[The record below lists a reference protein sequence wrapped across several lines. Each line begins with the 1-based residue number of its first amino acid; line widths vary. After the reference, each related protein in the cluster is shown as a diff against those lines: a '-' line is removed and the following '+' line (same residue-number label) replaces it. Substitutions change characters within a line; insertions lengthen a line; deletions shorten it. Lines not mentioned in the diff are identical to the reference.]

1 MTSTTTTTTTT
12 PTTATTTTATTT
24 TMTTT
29 TTTSTATT
37 TTPMT
42 TMTTA
47 TGVTTTTTMMAIMTT
62 TTMMSTTTTTTVASK
77 YKILNKGYCTDLPGH
92 RFASL
97 DECKDAANHFGKAFN
112 SQRLGNNRSQKRAAG
127 CLWMDKPANQPAV
140 RHNHFAKSKRTC
152 GSK

>member
-1 MTSTTTTTTTT
+1 M
-12 PTTATTTTATTT
+12 

-42 TMTTA
+42 TMRTA
-47 TGVTTTTTMMAIMTT
+47 TSVTTT
-62 TTMMSTTTTTTVASK
+62 TTMMSTTTTTTLASK
-77 YKILNKGYCTDLPGH
+77 YKILNKGYCTDLPGY
-92 RFASL
+92 RSASL

-112 SQRLGNNRSQKRAAG
+112 SQRLGKNRSKKRAAG
-127 CLWMDKPANQPAV
+127 CLWMKDKPANQPAV

-152 GSK
+152 GSKWQRKVESCICVQA